1 MSPLRNANP
10 AVVRFRQIQ
19 VLSLGIRM
27 LVLFVGLYLVLTY
40 VKGV

>member
-1 MSPLRNANP
+1 MSPLRNANS
-10 AVVRFRQIQ
+10 AVVRFRQVQ
-19 VLSLGIRM
+19 VLSLAVRM